1 MNPATD
7 PPARASDSDIAIS
20 AHAGSILDLALEA
33 GAAACAVGVPTSQ
46 VAAAVHKAISHAGA
60 EPLLAIQPG
69 FDGRRFGH
77 CACLSVNEEVL
88 HSPPRARIL
97 REGDVITVDIA
108 LRHPSSP
115 AGRCVDA
122 AVSVAVGEA
131 FRSQR
136 ACRLVAASRAV
147 TLAAVRACV
156 PGTAWL
162 DVAALAAR
170 TAAEYG
176 THLLHGYSGHGVGAE
191 LHEPPR
197 LDFGQQAWMGGVL
210 SAGMVITVE
219 PVVIEGTDRVN
230 TLTLDDGWTVVTADR
245 RWAAHH
251 EATVLIAAEGPR
263 VLAGGRWL
271 RSPE

>member
-20 AHAGSILDLALEA
+20 AHAGSLLDLALSA
-33 GAAACAVGVPTSQ
+33 GVAACAACVPTFQ
-46 VAAAVHKAISHAGA
+46 VADAVHDAIRHAGA
-60 EPLLAIQPG
+60 EPLLAVQPG
-69 FDGRRFGH
+69 CDGRIFGH
-77 CACLSVNEEVL
+77 SACLSVNEEVL

-97 REGDVITVDIA
+97 REGDVVTVDIA
-108 LRHPSSP
+108 LRHPATP

-122 AVSVAVGEA
+122 AVSVAVGDA
-131 FRSQR
+131 SRSQR
-136 ACRLVAASRAV
+136 ACRLIAASRAV
-147 TLAAVRACV
+147 TLAAIRACV
-156 PGTAWL
+156 PGTKWL

-170 TAAEYG
+170 TAADHG

-197 LDFGQQAWMGGVL
+197 LDFGPQAWMGGLL
-210 SAGMVITVE
+210 SAGMIITVE

-230 TLTLDDGWTVVTADR
+230 VLTLDDGWTVVTADR

-251 EATVLIAAEGPR
+251 EATVQIAEDGPR

-271 RSPE
+271 L